1 MTTQSV
7 QSDSSARTPTSHSTD
22 EDSHI
27 SSSTSTDS
35 VPLGDN
41 EYSEEEKRN
50 GTCRIAES
58 DTDSDKDLV
67 ITSLTESLQIHKEI
81 LERLHN
87 EKQEFIANIEKE
99 RQSEREATEKEKKQ
113 AQQALEEQMERYQR
127 LEKAYTTVVKELEAK
142 KEEFKRMEA
151 KFYAHVR
158 R

>member
-1 MTTQSV
+1 M
-7 QSDSSARTPTSHSTD
+7 RTPTSHSTD
-22 EDSHI
+22 EDSRI
-27 SSSTSTDS
+27 SSSTSTGS
-35 VPLGDN
+35 LPLGDN
-41 EYSEEEKRN
+41 EYNEEDKRN
-50 GTCRIAES
+50 GACRMVES

-99 RQSEREATEKEKKQ
+99 RQSEREATEKEKEL
-113 AQQALEEQMERYQR
+113 AQQALEEQMERYRR
-127 LEKAYTTVVKELEAK
+127 LESNYATVVKELEAR

-151 KFYAHVR
+151 NFYAHVR